1 MVWVWAGVFIATL
14 IFEIL
19 TEELVSIWF
28 SVGGFVAFV
37 LALFKVNNLTI
48 QILVF
53 VGVSVVLLFSARRFF
68 KKLLQNS
75 KEKTNMDLI
84 IGSTHRLL
92 KAVSEDGVGE
102 IKVNGVVWNV
112 SSSNGQEIAEG
123 EKVKIIEVKGNKLIA
138 EKED

>member
-92 KAVSEDGVGE
+92 KAVSEDGAGE